1 MNNEELFKREY
12 LGKLYEPSECY
23 SRAYELWID
32 YEYNCEMFDRN
43 ICHGGLDNQ
52 GFTKPAGTHELRAI
66 NQNANYLR
74 DKIWMRAKELG
85 IFNFKDF
92 SNARKDMNRLTW
104 KGIQEEYQRL
114 YNGCE

>member
-23 SRAYELWID
+23 LRAYDLWID
-32 YEYNCEMFDRN
+32 YEYNCDKFDRD
-43 ICHGGLDNQ
+43 ICHGGIDSQ
-52 GFTKPAGTHELRAI
+52 GFVKPTNTHELREI

-74 DKIWMRAKELG
+74 DKVWIRAKELG
-85 IFNFKDF
+85 IFDFKDF
-92 SNARKDMNRLTW
+92 NNARRDVNRLTW

-114 YNGCE
+114 CVQ